1 MQWRQ
6 ENERSIVP
14 PERPI
19 QVPPL
24 SEEIMSKKVA
34 LAAALF
40 AALVIAVPSLPVA
53 AQTSA
58 QTKEE
63 KKAAKAETKAKKKSE
78 RAGAKLRQKQCGEEW
93 KDARKAGKVEK
104 YMTWPKYYSECT
116 KRLKEKAA

>member
-1 MQWRQ
+1 MADAAGTPYRRR
-6 ENERSIVP
+6 RSG
-14 PERPI
+14 RSKRRL
-19 QVPPL
+19 L

-63 KKAAKAETKAKKKSE
+63 KKAAKAEKKAQKKSE
-78 RAGAKLRQKQCGEEW
+78 RAAAKLRQKQCGDEW

-104 YMTWPKYYSECT
+104 HMTWPRYYSECNT
-116 KRLKEKAA
+116 RLKAKAA